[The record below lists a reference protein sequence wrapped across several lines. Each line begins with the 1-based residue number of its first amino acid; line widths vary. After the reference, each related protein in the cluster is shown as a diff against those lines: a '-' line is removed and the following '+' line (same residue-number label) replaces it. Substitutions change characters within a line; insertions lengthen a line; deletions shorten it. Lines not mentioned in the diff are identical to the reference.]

1 MDLSVVIPVLNEEE
15 NVGELTR
22 RISESVDGKYSDYE
36 IIFVDDGSSD
46 NTVNQLRTIQE
57 TYPRVRIISLRKNF
71 GQTPAMR
78 AGIDHSKGTIIV
90 TLDGDLQ
97 NDPTDIPVLVEK
109 LKEGFDL
116 VAGWRLKRK
125 DPFLSRKLPS
135 MIANKIIGFITGVP
149 IRDNGC
155 SLKAYR
161 ANIIK
166 EIPLYSEMHRFIP
179 AMSTLAGV
187 KIAQIPVNHHPRIHG
202 QSKYGL
208 SRTGKVILD
217 LISVKMLISS
227 FQKPLHWFGILSIPF
242 IILSILSG
250 LYYLFMIFD
259 SSRDH
264 LNIVVPSICILFGFT
279 ALQLIFTGLLADLIV
294 KTGKRH
300 DFYSFTRAK
309 GYRSK

>member
-1 MDLSVVIPVLNEEE
+1 MDLSVVIPVLNEEK

-46 NTVNQLRTIQE
+46 NTVNQLRIIQE
-57 TYPRVRIISLRKNF
+57 TNPRVRIISLRKNF

-135 MIANKIIGFITGVP
+135 MIANKIIGFITGVNTSY
-149 IRDNGC
+149 I
-155 SLKAYR
+155 
-161 ANIIK
+161 
-166 EIPLYSEMHRFIP
+166 
-179 AMSTLAGV
+179 
-187 KIAQIPVNHHPRIHG
+187 
-202 QSKYGL
+202 
-208 SRTGKVILD
+208 
-217 LISVKMLISS
+217 
-227 FQKPLHWFGILSIPF
+227 
-242 IILSILSG
+242 
-250 LYYLFMIFD
+250 D
-259 SSRDH
+259 S
-264 LNIVVPSICILFGFT
+264 
-279 ALQLIFTGLLADLIV
+279 
-294 KTGKRH
+294 
-300 DFYSFTRAK
+300 
-309 GYRSK
+309 